1 MLCWNLFCFRE
12 RVPAPKKENGSHNHD
27 IENRSIASLVTTLES
42 PPTSQHEGSD
52 YRNGTSQTGYSARS
66 LLKSASISASKCI
79 GMKPRNKSE
88 VKYQEALDEMYYIV
102 QVCLHLFFR
111 FLSFLQYGE
120 SNNDTVDALSQKVA
134 ALHTWLVSEIED
146 WNLLLTVDG
155 WFYKSCTH
163 LSEKTKK
170 KSDLDRDIERHD
182 SWAMNKTT

>member
-134 ALHTWLVSEIED
+134 ALHT
-146 WNLLLTVDG
+146 
-155 WFYKSCTH
+155 
-163 LSEKTKK
+163 
-170 KSDLDRDIERHD
+170 
-182 SWAMNKTT
+182 